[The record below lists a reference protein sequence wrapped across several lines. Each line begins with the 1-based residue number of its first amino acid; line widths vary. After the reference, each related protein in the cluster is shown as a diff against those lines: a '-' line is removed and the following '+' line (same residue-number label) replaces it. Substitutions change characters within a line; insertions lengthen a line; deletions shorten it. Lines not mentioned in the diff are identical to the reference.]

1 MDEEEA
7 VNDPL
12 AEEQEKK
19 AGGDTS
25 GAPTWMVTFADLM
38 ALLLTLFVLLLTFS
52 EMNVMKYKEI
62 AGALKN
68 AFGFAPQDRLASVIE
83 LEGSVVFEA
92 LTPPKP
98 DTPKVITALPPPPD
112 SADVTE
118 LKIRRD
124 LSREEAAAETQKAL
138 EKKLQNTPGGEEIEL
153 ERDAEE
159 VLIRFPSKIAF
170 ASGSAD
176 ISRAFDAILTEVAP
190 IIRDTPG
197 SIKVSGHTDNVPLLG
212 SPRFRSNWDLSS
224 ARAGSVVRWLVDHA
238 SVPSVRLTVQGFG
251 ESRPIAPNDS
261 RDGRAKNRRVEI
273 AIRVEGRDQEQ
284 EDSAPAAL
292 PAAPLPA
299 TPG

>member
-12 AEEQEKK
+12 AEEGEEKEK
-19 AGGDTS
+19 AGGHGT
-25 GAPTWMVTFADLM
+25 GTPKWMVTFADLM

-83 LEGSVVFEA
+83 LEGSVILEA

-98 DTPKVITALPPPPD
+98 DTPKVVTALPPPPE

-118 LKIRRD
+118 LKITRD

-138 EKKLQNTPGGEEIEL
+138 EKKLQKTPGGEEIEL
-153 ERDAEE
+153 ERDEEE

-212 SPRFRSNWDLSS
+212 SPRFRSNWDLSA

-251 ESRPIAPNDS
+251 ASRPIAPNDS

-273 AIRVEGRDQEQ
+273 AIRLEN
-284 EDSAPAAL
+284 
-292 PAAPLPA
+292 
-299 TPG
+299 